1 MQLKVSGTGRRVVAA
16 AGVLAVAAAG
26 AVIARAD
33 EQSARSAQTSGGL
46 AVSPAHDRARQPAAG
61 AANVVTVAN
70 NSREALTVSVKA
82 RPWTQS
88 SSGLASP
95 NRRRSLSGVTV
106 SDDSFTLAAG
116 AKRDVTVTLG
126 GAPAGGSLYGALE
139 VVGLPRTAA
148 TRKGVVTG
156 YRLIGAL
163 RYNPATPT
171 YALTGAAAKVSKG
184 TIVLPVRS
192 TGNTAEPVT
201 GTVRVRGPLGT
212 RQGSIKATR
221 ILPGKRV
228 SLPLGLDEGPDGRQ
242 LHGHGLAAAGQQ
254 AVQHQQADHGAPLS

>member
-16 AGVLAVAAAG
+16 AGVLAVATAG

-33 EQSARSAQTSGGL
+33 DQSARSAQSSGGL
-46 AVSPAHDRARQPAAG
+46 AVSPAKIERTAG
-61 AANVVTVAN
+61 AGVANVVTVTN
-70 NSREALTVSVKA
+70 NSRASLSLTVKA

-95 NRRRSLSGVTV
+95 NRRRALSGV
-106 SDDSFTLAAG
+106 SISEESFTLAAG

-139 VVGLPRTAA
+139 VIGLPRNAA
-148 TRKGVVTG
+148 KRKGVVTG
-156 YRLIGAL
+156 YRIIGAL
-163 RYNPATPT
+163 RYNPVVPA

-184 TIVLPVRS
+184 SIVLPVRS

-212 RQGSIKATR
+212 RQGAIKATR

-228 SLPLGLDEGPDGRQ
+228 SLALVSTRGLTAGSYTVTASLRQ
-242 LHGHGLAAAGQQ
+242 GNKRFEFSKRIR
-254 AVQHQQADHGAPLS
+254 VRR

>member
-16 AGVLAVAAAG
+16 AGVLAVATAG

-33 EQSARSAQTSGGL
+33 DQGARGAQTSGGL
-46 AVSPAHDRARQPAAG
+46 AVSPATIERAAAAG

-95 NRRRSLSGVTV
+95 NRRRSLAGVTV
-106 SDDSFTLAAG
+106 SEGSFTLAAG

-139 VVGLPRTAA
+139 FVGLPRTAA
-148 TRKGVVTG
+148 TRKGVVAG

-171 YALTGAAAKVSKG
+171 YALTSAAAKVSKG

-212 RQGSIKATR
+212 RQGSIKETR

-228 SLPLGLDEGPDGRQ
+228 SLPLASTKGLTAGSYTATVSLRQ
-242 LHGHGLAAAGQQ
+242 GSKRFN
-254 AVQHQQADHGAPLS
+254 VSKRITVRR

>member
-1 MQLKVSGTGRRVVAA
+1 VVAA
-16 AGVLAVAAAG
+16 AGVLAVATAG

-33 EQSARSAQTSGGL
+33 DQNARTAQTSGGL
-46 AVSPAHDRARQPAAG
+46 AVSPATIERAAAAG
-61 AANVVTVAN
+61 VANAVTVTN
-70 NSREALTVSVKA
+70 NSRAALEVTVKA

-126 GAPAGGSLYGALE
+126 GAPARGSLYGALE
-139 VVGLPRTAA
+139 VVGLPRNAA

-156 YRLIGAL
+156 YRIIGTL

-171 YALTGAAAKVSKG
+171 YALTAAAAKISKG
-184 TIVLPVRS
+184 SIVLPVRS
-192 TGNTAEPVT
+192 TGNTAAPVT

-212 RQGSIKATR
+212 RQGAIKATR

-228 SLPLGLDEGPDGRQ
+228 SLPLASARRLTAGRYTVTASLRQ
-242 LHGHGLAAAGQQ
+242 GNKRFEISKRIT
-254 AVQHQQADHGAPLS
+254 VRR

>member
-1 MQLKVSGTGRRVVAA
+1 VQLKVSGTGRRVGAA
-16 AGVLAVAAAG
+16 AGVLAVATAG

-33 EQSARSAQTSGGL
+33 DQNARTAQATGGL
-46 AVSPAHDRARQPAAG
+46 AVSPAQIERPAAAG
-61 AANVVTVAN
+61 AANVVTLAN
-70 NSREALTVSVKA
+70 NSRETLNITVKA

-95 NRRRSLSGVTV
+95 NRRRTLSGVTV
-106 SDDSFTLAAG
+106 SDGSFTLAAG

-139 VVGLPRTAA
+139 VVGLPRTAQ

-156 YRLIGAL
+156 YRLVGAL

-171 YALTGAAAKVSKG
+171 YALSVASAKVSKG
-184 TIVLPVRS
+184 MIVLPIRS

-221 ILPGKRV
+221 ILPRKRV
-228 SLPLGLDEGPDGRQ
+228 SVPLVSTKGLTAGRYTATVSLRQ
-242 LHGHGLAAAGQQ
+242 GDKRFN
-254 AVQHQQADHGAPLS
+254 VSKRITVRR

>member
-16 AGVLAVAAAG
+16 AGVLAVATAG

-33 EQSARSAQTSGGL
+33 EQNARSAQAAGGL
-46 AVSPAHDRARQPAAG
+46 AVSPVQIERPAAAG
-61 AANVVTVAN
+61 VANVVTVAN
-70 NSREALTVSVKA
+70 NSREALTVSVEA

-95 NRRRSLSGVTV
+95 NRRRSLAGVKV
-106 SDDSFTLAAG
+106 SEDSFTLAAG

-139 VVGLPRTAA
+139 VVGLPRNAE

-171 YALTGAAAKVSKG
+171 YNLAASAAKVSG
-184 TIVLPVRS
+184 GAIVLPVRS

-212 RQGSIKATR
+212 RQGSIKSTR

-228 SLPLGLDEGPDGRQ
+228 SLPLASTRGLTAGSYTATVSLRQ
-242 LHGHGLAAAGQQ
+242 GNKRFN
-254 AVQHQQADHGAPLS
+254 VSKRITVRR

>member
-1 MQLKVSGTGRRVVAA
+1 VQLKVSGTGRRVVAA
-16 AGVLAVAAAG
+16 AGVVAVATAG

-33 EQSARSAQTSGGL
+33 DQDARSAQTTGGL
-46 AVSPAHDRARQPAAG
+46 AISPAKIERAAAAG
-61 AANVVTVAN
+61 AANAVTVAN
-70 NSREALTVSVKA
+70 NSRQTLTVSVKA

-95 NRRRSLSGVTV
+95 NRRRTLSGVTI

-139 VVGLPRTAA
+139 IIGLPRNAA

-163 RYNPATPT
+163 RYNPVTPR
-171 YALTGAAAKVSKG
+171 YALSASSAKVSKG
-184 TIVLPVRS
+184 MLVLPIRN

-201 GTVRVRGPLGT
+201 GTVRLRGALGT
-212 RQGSIKATR
+212 RQSSIRATR
-221 ILPGKRV
+221 ILPRKRV
-228 SLPLGLDEGPDGRQ
+228 SVPLASTKGLRAGRYTATVSLRQ
-242 LHGHGLAAAGQQ
+242 GTERINITKRIR
-254 AVQHQQADHGAPLS
+254 VRR